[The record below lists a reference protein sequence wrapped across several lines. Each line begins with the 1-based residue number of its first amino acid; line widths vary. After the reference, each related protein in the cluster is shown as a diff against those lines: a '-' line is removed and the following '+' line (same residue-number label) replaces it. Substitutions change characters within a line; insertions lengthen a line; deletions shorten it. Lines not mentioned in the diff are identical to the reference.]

1 MNLLYLSDVFC
12 PWCYG
17 FGPVMRRILA
27 DYPGTSVRVLGGDL
41 VDEALTL
48 SEMKEEHP
56 SIREFFARLE
66 TTTGQSAG
74 AFLKILEDA
83 GSGGPDWRMYSPETG
98 LPLAVLKTLAPGHEL
113 EQMQA
118 FQHAFY
124 AEGRDV
130 LDISVQ
136 LDIASRWGVEAAV
149 FEAARADPAVRVRA
163 EKEAAEASDI
173 MGEFRLYP
181 TLYLEGEGGRELL
194 ARGYAP
200 YETVR
205 AGLEAALSG
214 RDGGFA
220 EGAACGLDGRCCG
233 QA

>member
-74 AFLKILEDA
+74 AFLKILEGA
-83 GSGGPDWRMYSPETG
+83 GGGGADWRMYSPETG

-113 EQMQA
+113 EQMEA

>member
-17 FGPVMRRILA
+17 FGPVMRRIIA

-113 EQMQA
+113 EQMEA

-136 LDIASRWGVEAAV
+136 LDIASRWGVEATA

-181 TLYLEGEGGRELL
+181 TLYLEGEGGRALL

-200 YETVR
+200 YETVW

-214 RDGGFA
+214 RNGGFA